1 VRVADPEPHIAEQ
14 RVAAHRPAQPD
25 AEQAAATQKADAPGT
40 TAAEASG
47 EKLGTAE
54 PQTQS
59 ARLAAYADE
68 AAELLAG
75 SYPAK
80 KKRRTP
86 SEVAADEA
94 SSRAARSS
102 QKDTAA
108 TDDE

>member
-1 VRVADPEPHIAEQ
+1 VRVADPEHHIAEQ

-25 AEQAAATQKADAPGT
+25 AEPAVATQKVDAPST
-40 TAAEASG
+40 TEAQASG
-47 EKLGTAE
+47 EKPGTAE
-54 PQTQS
+54 TQA

-94 SSRAARSS
+94 SSRVARSS
-102 QKDTAA
+102 QKDSAA